1 MIHFFSCTFTGNLRT
16 SYIVILPIFQQRACT
31 ARCKQTPTKPPRA
44 GEGRR
49 GAQKNISYVRFQG
62 LLGLHVQQTHYWAFS
77 HRNFQ
82 RNSISVQRAGINRKI
97 FILGFS
103 KQTQQNFGSVIR
115 PTAEH
120 SSRLQASLQF
130 CTWAS
135 SLGLKQTRTNLILTA
150 NTTLHAVASCK
161 GVWAFPAHAR
171 QPASFSAP
179 RPRSA
184 RVAQSKTAPRA
195 GQGFPQLLFKKKS
208 HHL

>member
-82 RNSISVQRAGINRKI
+82 RNSISVQRAGINRK
-97 FILGFS
+97 S
-103 KQTQQNFGSVIR
+103 SYSDS
-115 PTAEH
+115 P
-120 SSRLQASLQF
+120 SRLSRTSVRLSVPQQSTAHGYKPR
-130 CTWAS
+130 CS
-135 SLGLKQTRTNLILTA
+135 SALGLR
-150 NTTLHAVASCK
+150 HSVS
-161 GVWAFPAHAR
+161 
-171 QPASFSAP
+171 
-179 RPRSA
+179 
-184 RVAQSKTAPRA
+184 SKRE
-195 GQGFPQLLFKKKS
+195 QI
-208 HHL
+208 